1 MYLVARARTC
11 KKFNLER
18 FESPLVKQSEHRKN
32 DRFST
37 HESVGRLDV
46 GGRHHLER
54 GGPEPAVDLERLEA
68 GLVAALNLLVAQPA
82 GGVHV
87 VKAGLGVVVIQWCC
101 GVANFNTG
109 NLDTLHFLSKIY

>member
-1 MYLVARARTC
+1 M
-11 KKFNLER
+11 
-18 FESPLVKQSEHRKN
+18 KQSEHRKN

-68 GLVAALNLLVAQPA
+68 GLVAALHLLVAQPA
-82 GGVHV
+82 GRVHV
-87 VKAGLGVVVIQWCC
+87 VEAGLGRGVHSVVLRD
-101 GVANFNTG
+101 F
-109 NLDTLHFLSKIY
+109 TL